1 MRLAALLLA
10 MPIAY
15 SIPAA
20 AQAPVINGVVSQATL
35 AAPASPGMPVVVNG
49 TNLAGGSAECP
60 GPKVPLT
67 CGSVTVT
74 VNNRAVPVRSAYP
87 TQVLTYIPVD
97 QAAGSVSVVVKNHQG
112 VNSAPFTVTVDQYA
126 PGIEKLGD
134 ASGGVLGFFSE
145 ASSDGAGPS
154 DASQRVINRANPA
167 SPGHQLTVY
176 AVGLGPTVPPVPTGE
191 MGAVPVATMPN
202 LWVGS
207 RPVPALSA
215 GLGCGSICEPGVY
228 LVVFVLPPDTASGD
242 QPVSIEV
249 AGRRSIPA
257 TLVVGPPTSGPAA
270 GYLQSVLDPGVRTVS
285 PGTVANVVGGGF
297 LTVPGAGGPCT
308 FDPSYWPMTCQ
319 GVTVTIN
326 GRQAAIQM
334 VASNFITIQ
343 IPFEVSPGPATLTV
357 ERTVG
362 SQTLKSTALS
372 FTLDALSPTLP
383 VNPQNQYAGIVIQ
396 STNGVANATNPLL
409 PGDTVF
415 IYAGGLGQT
424 NPPMVTGFSLIQ
436 PARTVLT
443 PSVTV
448 GGKPLE
454 GIVAE
459 VLPGM
464 IGQYRVT
471 AKVPAGLGTG
481 DLPIVLEI
489 GGKKSQAG
497 LLVPVANGPF
507 IAAVV
512 NSASGA
518 RDIVGG
524 SWVSIY
530 GRNLSATS
538 REWTENDFNYDWL
551 PTQLDGVNVAINGTK
566 AVVAFVSPT
575 QLNVLA
581 PADLPPGPVD
591 LTVQSSQGW
600 QKATA
605 NVKAYA
611 PGLFTLPVPP
621 GIYLV
626 AQHTD
631 WSYVARS
638 GQLSNMTVR
647 PAQPGETIVFYGTG
661 FGPTDPQ
668 ISVYHRFSGSA
679 PLSSSV
685 PVRIQIGSV
694 QAQVTYAG
702 LVGNGLYQMN
712 VVVPDLPEGDQE
724 VIVSMGAEA
733 SPRGRYIP
741 VKR

>member
-20 AQAPVINGVVSQATL
+20 AQAPVINGVVSEATL
-35 AAPASPGMPVVVNG
+35 AAPVSPGMPVVVNG
-49 TNLAGGSAECP
+49 TNLAGGNAECP
-60 GPKVPLT
+60 GPQVPLT
-67 CGSVTVT
+67 CGSVSVT
-74 VNNRAVPVRSAYP
+74 VNNRAVPVRSAYL
-87 TQVLTYIPVD
+87 TQVITYIPVD
-97 QAAGSVSVVVKNHQG
+97 QAAGSVSVVVQNRQG

-134 ASGGVLGFFSE
+134 TSGSGDVSGSVLGFF
-145 ASSDGAGPS
+145 S
-154 DASQRVINRANPA
+154 DASQRVINRGNPA
-167 SPGHQLTVY
+167 SPGQELTVY
-176 AVGLGPTVPPVPTGE
+176 AVGLGPTVPPIPTGAI
-191 MGAVPVATMPN
+191 GTAPVVTMPT

-215 GLGCGSICEPGVY
+215 GLRCGIICEPGVY
-228 LVVFVLPPDTASGD
+228 LVVFLLPPDITSGD
-242 QPVSIEV
+242 QPVSVEV
-249 AGRRSIPA
+249 AGRRSSTA

-270 GYLQSVLDPGVRTVS
+270 GYLQSVLDSGVRTVS

-297 LTVPGAGGPCT
+297 LAVTGAGGPCT

-343 IPFEVSPGPATLTV
+343 IPFEVSAGPATLTV

-362 SQTLKSTALS
+362 SQTLKSTPLS

-383 VNPQNQYAGIVIQ
+383 VNPPAQYAGIIIQ

-409 PGDTVF
+409 PGDTIF

-424 NPPMVTGFSLIQ
+424 TPPMVTGFSLLQ

-464 IGQYRVT
+464 IGQYRVS

-489 GGKKSQAG
+489 GGKKSQTG
-497 LLVPVANGPF
+497 LLVPVANGAF

-518 RDIVGG
+518 RDIVSG

-566 AVVAFVSPT
+566 AAVAFVSPT

-581 PADLPPGPVD
+581 PNDLPPGPVD

-600 QKATA
+600 QKATV

-611 PGLFTLPVPP
+611 PGLFTLSVPP

-631 WSYVARS
+631 WSYVARP
-638 GQLSNMTVR
+638 GPLSPNTAVR

-679 PLSSSV
+679 PLASSV
-685 PVRIQIGSV
+685 PVRVQIGSA

-702 LVGNGLYQMN
+702 LVGNGLYQLN

>member
-10 MPIAY
+10 IPIAY

-35 AAPASPGMPVVVNG
+35 AAPVSPGMPVLVNG
-49 TNLAGGSAECP
+49 TNLAGGIADCP

-67 CGSVTVT
+67 CGSVSVT

-87 TQVLTYIPVD
+87 TQVITYIPVD
-97 QAAGSVSVVVKNHQG
+97 QAAGSVSLVVRNHQG

-126 PGIEKLGD
+126 PGIQKLGD
-134 ASGGVLGFFSE
+134 ASGSVLGFFS
-145 ASSDGAGPS
+145 DG
-154 DASQRVINRANPA
+154 SQRVVNRANPA
-167 SPGHQLTVY
+167 SPGQELTAY
-176 AVGLGPTVPPVPTGE
+176 AVGLGPTVPPIPTGE
-191 MGAVPVATMPN
+191 IGTAPVVTMPT

-207 RPVPALSA
+207 RPVPSLSA
-215 GLGCGSICEPGVY
+215 GLRCGTICEPGVY
-228 LVVFVLPPDTASGD
+228 LVVFLLPPDTTSGD

-249 AGRRSIPA
+249 AGRRSSTA

-270 GYLQSVLDPGVRTVS
+270 GYLQSVLDSGVRTVS

-297 LTVPGAGGPCT
+297 LTVPGPGGPCT
-308 FDPSYWPMTCQ
+308 MDPSYWPTTCQ

-326 GRQAAIQM
+326 GHQAAIQM
-334 VASNFITIQ
+334 VTSSFITIQ

-362 SQTLKSTALS
+362 SQTLKSAPLS

-383 VNPQNQYAGIVIQ
+383 VNPPSQYPGIIIQ
-396 STNGVANATNPLL
+396 STNGPASATNPVVQ
-409 PGDTVF
+409 GDTIF

-424 NPPMVTGFSLIQ
+424 NPPMVTGFTLIQ
-436 PARTVLT
+436 AARTILT
-443 PSVTV
+443 PSVTI

-454 GIVAE
+454 GILSE

-471 AKVPAGLGTG
+471 AKVPAGLGAG

-530 GRNLSATS
+530 GRNLSATT
-538 REWTENDFNYDWL
+538 REWTEDDFNYDWQ
-551 PTQLDGVNVAINGTK
+551 PTQLDGVNVAINSTK

-581 PADLPPGPVD
+581 PGDLPPGPVD
-591 LTVQSSQGW
+591 LTVQSSLGW
-600 QKATA
+600 QKATV

-611 PGLFTLPVPP
+611 PGLFTLSVPP

-631 WSYVARS
+631 WSYVARP
-638 GQLSNMTVR
+638 GQLSPNTAVR

-661 FGPTDPQ
+661 FGQTDPQ
-668 ISVYHRFSGSA
+668 ISVYHRFSGSV
-679 PLSSSV
+679 PLPSSV
-685 PVRIQIGSV
+685 PVRVQIGSA

-702 LVGNGLYQMN
+702 LVGNGLYQLN
-712 VVVPDLPEGDQE
+712 VVVPDLPDGDHE

-733 SPRGRYIP
+733 SPRERYIP